1 MGYVSTLAPRGDG
14 AKGTSQKNPPPPP
27 HPSTSG
33 FQVQD
38 LFSGEFIVTY
48 LFSEDISGQPCVNL
62 EIDVIFI

>member
-1 MGYVSTLAPRGDG
+1 MLAHWPRGV
-14 AKGTSQKNPPPPP
+14 TMQKAHHKKTPPPPH